1 VPGFG
6 SIIDQEQP
14 IQILTTFIKKGTI
27 PHALLF
33 TGIEGVGKLA
43 AAMTFAMACNC
54 ITQMQN
60 EKKAQN
66 KSGPCD
72 QCRSCKKINSGNHP
86 DIIHIKPSGHFIK
99 IAQIRSLCQTLA
111 MKPYEARLRVVII
124 SDAQAMNP
132 EAGNALLKVLEE
144 PPDHTILILITMQR
158 SDLLPTIVSRCRH
171 IRFSPISQKILEALL
186 VQEKGVD
193 PDEAIIIA
201 AMANGSF
208 TKAVSMSQ
216 TNWINKRNWLIKA
229 IGLDQPESLSS
240 KPLALILAFSERL
253 SKNRE
258 ILLDSLEIIKSWLRD
273 LVIYKY
279 YPEKIINKDLA
290 DKIQYAS
297 QKVTVKSLL
306 LQTEAIQ
313 SAQKNIQSN
322 ANLRLTLD
330 VMATRLA
337 RLSNC

>member
-1 VPGFG
+1 MPGFG

-66 KSGPCD
+66 ESGPCD

-337 RLSNC
+337 RLSNS

>member
-27 PHALLF
+27 PHTLLF

-54 ITQMQN
+54 ITQIQN

-66 KSGPCD
+66 ESGPCD

-240 KPLALILAFSERL
+240 KPLALILAFAERL
-253 SKNRE
+253 SQNRE

-279 YPEKIINKDLA
+279 SPEKIINKDLA

-337 RLSNC
+337 RLSNS

>member
-1 VPGFG
+1 MPGFG

-72 QCRSCKKINSGNHP
+72 KCRSCKKINSGNHP

-240 KPLALILAFSERL
+240 KPLALILAFAERL

-297 QKVTVKSLL
+297 QKITVKSLL

-313 SAQKNIQSN
+313 TAQKNIQSN

-337 RLSNC
+337 RLSNS

>member
-1 VPGFG
+1 MPGFG

-66 KSGPCD
+66 KSVPCD

-240 KPLALILAFSERL
+240 KPLALILAFAERL

-258 ILLDSLEIIKSWLRD
+258 ILFDSLEIIKSWLRD
-273 LVIYKY
+273 LVICKY

-330 VMATRLA
+330 VMAIRLA
-337 RLSNC
+337 RLSNS

>member
-1 VPGFG
+1 
-6 SIIDQEQP
+6 
-14 IQILTTFIKKGTI
+14 
-27 PHALLF
+27 
-33 TGIEGVGKLA
+33 
-43 AAMTFAMACNC
+43 
-54 ITQMQN
+54 
-60 EKKAQN
+60 
-66 KSGPCD
+66 
-72 QCRSCKKINSGNHP
+72 
-86 DIIHIKPSGHFIK
+86 
-99 IAQIRSLCQTLA
+99 

-171 IRFSPISQKILEALL
+171 IRFSPIPQKILEALL

-240 KPLALILAFSERL
+240 KPLALILAFAERL
-253 SKNRE
+253 SQNRE

-313 SAQKNIQSN
+313 TAQKNIQSN

-337 RLSNC
+337 RLSNS

>member
-1 VPGFG
+1 VQGFG
-6 SIIDQEQP
+6 SIIDQKQP

-54 ITQMQN
+54 IVQVHNGEKTQN
-60 EKKAQN
+60 IT
-66 KSGPCD
+66 GPCN

-86 DIIHIKPSGHFIK
+86 DIILIKPSGQFIK
-99 IAQIRSLCQTLA
+99 IAQIRSLHQTLA
-111 MKPYEARLRVVII
+111 MKPYEARSRVVII
-124 SDAQAMNP
+124 SEARAMNP

-144 PPDHTILILITMQR
+144 PPDHTILILITIQK
-158 SDLLPTIVSRCRH
+158 SDLLPTVVSRCRH
-171 IRFSPISQKILEALL
+171 IRFNPISQKILEALL
-186 VQEKGVD
+186 IQEKGVD
-193 PDEAIIIA
+193 KNKAAIIA

-208 TKAVSMSQ
+208 SKAVSMNR
-216 TNWINKRNWLIKA
+216 TNWINRRNWLIQA
-229 IGLDQPESLSS
+229 MGLDQPESLSS
-240 KPLALILAFSERL
+240 IQTGLILAFAERL

-279 YPEKIINKDLA
+279 YPEKIINKDLI
-290 DKIQYAS
+290 DKIQYGS
-297 QKVTVKSLL
+297 QTITVKNLI
-306 LQTEAIQ
+306 LQIEAIEL
-313 SAQKNIQSN
+313 AQKNIQSN

-337 RLSNC
+337 LLSNS

>member
-6 SIIDQEQP
+6 SITDQEQP

-27 PHALLF
+27 PHTLLF

-66 KSGPCD
+66 ESGPCD

-279 YPEKIINKDLA
+279 YPEKIINKDLT

-313 SAQKNIQSN
+313 TAQKNIQSN

-337 RLSNC
+337 RLSNS